1 MALAPA
7 ASRRITFG
15 GCVLV
20 SAVGWWLGILPGVVW
35 SVLVAG
41 GLAVARRAAQQR
53 APVGPLAGVP
63 LWQVLLVPILSVPIG
78 IGFGVLVFILGP
90 GF

>member
-7 ASRRITFG
+7 ASRQITVG

-20 SAVGWWLGILPGVVW
+20 SAAGWWLGILPGVVW

-53 APVGPLAGVP
+53 APAGPLAEVP

-78 IGFGVLVFILGP
+78 IGLGVLVFILGP